1 MTVVRILGDR
11 GFEVVRDME
20 SGASHPLVPP
30 ARLEIVRTDPLV
42 LIDGAHNESALLGL
56 KRHLVEAYGDDYDLV
71 FGVLNDRDF
80 ERLAGI
86 VLSRWHNTWAVFEA
100 AGRESQAQVYA
111 AVQQR
116 YGGEIAR
123 IDREFLRNLLAKAG
137 QRPIVVCGSL
147 YLCGQFHQTLRRL

>member
-11 GFEVVRDME
+11 GFEVVRGME
-20 SGASHPLVPP
+20 GGASRPLVPP
-30 ARLEIVRTDPLV
+30 ARLEIAHRDPLV
-42 LIDGAHNESALLGL
+42 LIDGAHNEPALLSL
-56 KRHLVEAYGDDYDLV
+56 KRHLVEVYGDDYDLV

-86 VLSRWHNTWAVFEA
+86 ILSRRHNTWAIFEA

-116 YGGEIAR
+116 YGGQIAR

-147 YLCGQFHQTLRRL
+147 YLCGQFHQTLGQL